1 MKDQFC
7 AKSTSREF
15 PFLYMNFSTLV
26 QELGMQY
33 LRGHSANYTAAL
45 GDSTSYYRIEGEPLI
60 IYPNRDEDLT
70 STGVF
75 ISSLL
80 LSIGGLLA
88 LTSEA
93 CRRSR
98 CSKLDLCCIKCDR
111 EVIPAEADLPPLEMV
126 VPRRSRGISSSNTEE
141 NV

>member
-1 MKDQFC
+1 
-7 AKSTSREF
+7 
-15 PFLYMNFSTLV
+15 MNFSALM
-26 QELGMQY
+26 QELGAQY
-33 LRGHSANYTAAL
+33 LRGHAANYTAAL
-45 GDSTSYYRIEGEPLI
+45 GDSTTYFRVEGDPLV
-60 IYPNRDEDLT
+60 IYPNREEDLT
-70 STGVF
+70 TKGIF

-98 CSKLDLCCIKCDR
+98 CTKLDLCCFQCNR
-111 EVIPAEADLPPLEMV
+111 EVLPADADLPPLEMI
-126 VPRRSRGISSSNTEE
+126 VPRSRGIPSNNEEE

>member
-1 MKDQFC
+1 
-7 AKSTSREF
+7 
-15 PFLYMNFSTLV
+15 MNFSSLI
-26 QELGMQY
+26 QKLGVQY
-33 LRGHSANYTAAL
+33 LRGHAANYTAL
-45 GDSTSYYRIEGEPLI
+45 VGDSPNYYRIEGEPLI
-60 IYPNRDEDLT
+60 IYPNREEDLT
-70 STGVF
+70 TMGIF

-111 EVIPAEADLPPLEMV
+111 EVLPADEDLPPLEMV
-126 VPRRSRGISSSNTEE
+126 VPRRSRGISSSHRDDDER
-141 NV
+141 V